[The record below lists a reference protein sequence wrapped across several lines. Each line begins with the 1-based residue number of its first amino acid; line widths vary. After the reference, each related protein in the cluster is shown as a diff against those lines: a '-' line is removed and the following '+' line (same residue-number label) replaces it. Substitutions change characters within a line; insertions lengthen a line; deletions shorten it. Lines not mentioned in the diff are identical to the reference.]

1 MISSK
6 DDASMEA
13 GQTFSS
19 EAKAA
24 EAADNLNMELE
35 DSHTDYEY
43 NPEIPLRDYNEDSQ
57 DEEDPIPALK
67 KRTNGKE
74 AVPSEDKETKN

>member
-1 MISSK
+1 MSSTA
-6 DDASMEA
+6 DVSMNA
-13 GQTFSS
+13 GQTVSS
-19 EAKAA
+19 EAKVAV
-24 EAADNLNMELE
+24 AADNLNMELE

-67 KRTNGKE
+67 
-74 AVPSEDKETKN
+74 